1 LRKDRT
7 GEAAMDNQEIAKVFD
22 EVADLLEITGENF
35 FRVRAYRNAAR
46 TLSDYPQPLGEMSR
60 EELGELP
67 GIGEDLAAK
76 ISELSAG
83 KEIDIHR
90 DLLKKVPHGLLDL
103 RRIHGLGPKRI
114 KLLHEE
120 LGVRDLPSLER
131 AAEAGAIAK
140 VRGLG
145 ARLEEQ
151 VLKALK
157 ERQAEPEKRMM
168 YFEAARIVDKLLA
181 HLHKSRAVKVL
192 EVAGSFRRR
201 RDTVGDLDILAV
213 SDQPAAVMKQMIAYP
228 GVKDTLGSGAT
239 KTSVMLSDGLQVDL
253 RVVERKSY
261 GAALMYFTGSKAHNV
276 HLRRIAQGKHLL
288 LNEYGLFKGENSVAG
303 AEEKGVYRALG
314 LEWIEPELRE
324 DRGEIEAAQHHQL
337 PDLIQRK
344 DLRGDLHT
352 HSTWTDGR
360 ASIEEMARAAKA
372 AGLEYYAVT
381 DHSQRLKMARGLDA
395 KRLREQWKEIEK
407 VEARVGGIRMLRGI
421 EVDVLDDGTLDLP
434 DAVLR
439 ELDWV
444 VASVHSKLEMDRD
457 AMTRRMIGAI
467 RNPVVDVIGHPSGR
481 LIGRRSAS
489 SFDLDAVLK
498 AAHEEECALEVNSQP
513 ERLDLTDTA
522 CIAAKHA
529 GVKLVI
535 SSDSHATSQF
545 EGLEF
550 GVNQARRGW
559 IEAQDV
565 LTTRALK
572 NLRPRR

>member
-1 LRKDRT
+1 
-7 GEAAMDNQEIAKVFD
+7 MDNQEIAKVFD

-46 TLSDYPQPLGEMSR
+46 SLGDFPQPLAEMSR
-60 EELGELP
+60 GELAELP
-67 GIGEDLAAK
+67 GIGKDLAEK
-76 ISELSAG
+76 IVELSAG

-131 AAEAGAIAK
+131 AAEAGTIAK

-145 ARLEEQ
+145 AKLEQQ

-157 ERQAEPEKRMM
+157 ERQAEPEKRML
-168 YFEAARIVDKLLA
+168 FAEAERIVEKLLA
-181 HLHKSRAVKVL
+181 HLKKCRAVAKL
-192 EVAGSFRRR
+192 DVAGSFRRR
-201 RDTVGDLDILAV
+201 RDTVGDLDILAI
-213 SDQPAAVMKQMIAYP
+213 SDQPPAVMKQMIAYP

-261 GAALMYFTGSKAHNV
+261 GAAIMYFTGSKAHNV

-288 LNEYGLFKGENSVAG
+288 LNEYGLFKGEKAVAG
-303 AEEKGVYRALG
+303 ADEQGVYRALG

-324 DRGEIEAAQHHQL
+324 DRGEIEASQHHKL
-337 PDLIQRK
+337 PDLIARK

-360 ASIEEMARAAKA
+360 ASVEEMARAAKA

-381 DHSQRLKMARGLDA
+381 DHSQRLKMARGLDPR
-395 KRLREQWKEIEK
+395 RLREQWKEIEK
-407 VEARVGGIRMLRGI
+407 VQAKVGGIRMLRRI
-421 EVDVLDDGTLDLP
+421 EVDVLDDGSLDLP
-434 DAVLR
+434 DDVLR

-444 VASVHSKLEMDRD
+444 VASVHSKLEMGRD
-457 AMTRRMIGAI
+457 AMTRRLLAAI

-489 SFDLDAVLK
+489 SFDLEAILR
-498 AAHEEECALEVNSQP
+498 AAREEGCALEVNSQP

-535 SSDSHATSQF
+535 SSDSHAISQF
-545 EGLEF
+545 DGLVY

-565 LTTRALK
+565 LNTRPLAK
-572 NLRPRR
+572 LRQRR

>member
-1 LRKDRT
+1 MTMHRT
-7 GEAAMDNQEIAKVFD
+7 GKPPMDNQEIAKVFD

-46 TLSDYPQPLGEMSR
+46 SLGDFPQPLGEMSL

-67 GIGEDLAAK
+67 GIGKDLAEK
-76 ISELSAG
+76 IVELAAG

-90 DLLKKVPHGLLDL
+90 DLLKRVPHGLLDL

-131 AAEAGAIAK
+131 AAGAGAIAK

-145 ARLEEQ
+145 AKLEQQ

-157 ERQAEPEKRMM
+157 ERQAEPEKRML
-168 YFEAARIVDKLLA
+168 YSEAERIVEKLLA
-181 HLHKSRAVKVL
+181 HLKKCRAVATL
-192 EVAGSFRRR
+192 DVAGSFRRR

-213 SDQPAAVMKQMIAYP
+213 SSEPAAVMKQMIAYP
-228 GVKDTLGSGAT
+228 GVKDTLGSGET

-288 LNEYGLFKGENSVAG
+288 LNEYGLFKGEKAVAG
-303 AEEKGVYRALG
+303 VDEKGVYRALG

-324 DRGEIEAAQHHQL
+324 DRGEIEASQYHKL
-337 PDLIQRK
+337 PDLIERK

-360 ASIEEMARAAKA
+360 ASLEEMARAAKA

-381 DHSQRLKMARGLDA
+381 DHSQRLKMARGLDPR
-395 KRLREQWKEIEK
+395 RLREQWKEIEK
-407 VEARVGGIRMLRGI
+407 VQAKVGGVRMLRGI
-421 EVDVLDDGTLDLP
+421 EVDVLDDGSLDLP
-434 DAVLR
+434 DEVLR

-457 AMTRRMIGAI
+457 AMTRRIIAAV

-489 SFDLDAVLK
+489 SFDLEAVLK
-498 AAHEEECALEVNSQP
+498 AAHEEGCALEVNSQP

-522 CIAAKHA
+522 CLAAKHA

-545 EGLEF
+545 DGLDY

-559 IEAQDV
+559 IEPGEV
-565 LTTRALK
+565 LNTRPLNK
-572 NLRPRR
+572 LRQRR